1 VSSGKRKFQVIDA
14 TSKETVPFANL
25 SDRELDVL
33 RRVKQKHSEVGAT
46 VRYASDDEIH
56 ACLRLPHSPVAP
68 GLSAAAS
75 AAAFKAWVVAQFH
88 AEHDKA
94 EVESGSGTFHQ
105 LNWSE
110 VARVQNRYVECKH

>member
-1 VSSGKRKFQVIDA
+1 
-14 TSKETVPFANL
+14 
-25 SDRELDVL
+25 
-33 RRVKQKHSEVGAT
+33 
-46 VRYASDDEIH
+46 
-56 ACLRLPHSPVAP
+56 VAP

-94 EVESGSGTFHQ
+94 EVEPGSATFHQ

-110 VARVQNRYVECKH
+110 LARVQNRYVECKHRGEQC